1 MTAPITEKGQDHPAW
16 EKLTDMPVGEILRRA
31 RVHYNLSLDDVAATL
46 HIRASQLGAL
56 EENRPELLP
65 GRVYAIG
72 FVRAYAEYLGLDG
85 DKMVHL
91 FKVQSVGNR
100 ARPELSL
107 PATASESKAPGV
119 WILATALF
127 LLASLLTGM
136 VVFGKSHKKGPIPIP
151 PVSHVIEGDVAAL
164 ASQQPLAMAVQSAVS
179 TKKTEIPSAIP
190 PPSPSRITVKALDS
204 VWLEIRD
211 AHNKPILSRVLKAGD
226 SYDVP
231 DQPGLKMDTG
241 NAGALEFSLDGQT
254 TPPLGVKGDVL
265 RNVGLDPATL
275 KNPPSPQQLQQQAVK
290 NGKKSSTKK
299 KHDLQLNQ

>member
-1 MTAPITEKGQDHPAW
+1 MNTPVTEQGQDHPAW

-31 RVHYNLSLDDVAATL
+31 RVHYALSLDDVAATL

-72 FVRAYAEYLGLDG
+72 FVRAYADHLGLDG

-91 FKVQSVGNR
+91 FKVQSIGNR
-100 ARPELSL
+100 AARPELSL

-119 WILATALF
+119 WILASAAF
-127 LLASLLTGM
+127 LLCTLLTAM
-136 VVFGKSHKKGPIPIP
+136 MVFGKSHKKEPIPIP
-151 PVSHVIEGDVAAL
+151 AVSHAIEGDVTAL
-164 ASQQPLAMAVQSAVS
+164 ASQQPLAMAVQSAVA
-179 TKKTEIPSAIP
+179 TQKTQIPSTVP

-241 NAGALEFSLDGQT
+241 NAGALEFSLDGQN

-265 RNVGLDPATL
+265 RNMPLDPATL
-275 KNPPSPQQLQQQAVK
+275 KNPPSPQQLEQAAK
-290 NGKKSSTKK
+290 NGKKSSSKK
-299 KHDLQLNQ
+299 KPGLSLNQ

>member
-1 MTAPITEKGQDHPAW
+1 MTAPVTEQGQDHPAW

-31 RVHYNLSLDDVAATL
+31 RVHYTLSLDDVAATL

-91 FKVQSVGNR
+91 FKVQSIGNR
-100 ARPELSL
+100 AARPELSL

-119 WILATALF
+119 WILATAVF

-136 VVFGKSHKKGPIPIP
+136 VVFGKSHKRGPIPIP
-151 PVSHVIEGDVAAL
+151 AVSHVIEGDVTAL
-164 ASQQPLAMAVQSAVS
+164 ASQEPLAMAVQSAVS
-179 TKKTEIPSAIP
+179 AKKTEIPSAIP

-211 AHNKPILSRVLKAGD
+211 ARNKPVLSRVLKAGD

-241 NAGALEFSLDGQT
+241 NAGALEFALDGQI
-254 TPPLGVKGDVL
+254 TPALGVKGDVL
-265 RNVGLDPATL
+265 RNVNLNPATL
-275 KNPPSPQQLQQQAVK
+275 KNPPSPQQLQQAEK
-290 NGKKSSTKK
+290 KGKKPFPKK
-299 KHDLQLNQ
+299 KRDLQLNQ